1 MKFSPNPARQ
11 FRVLYRDFLSRMI
24 DLEVLSTRGE
34 LQALLGQFAAMLAAL
49 SFVLTLYLVPRYGT
63 SPLPHARLLTLAWLD
78 EEFLIGTTMAIAG
91 MFSVLAWNAMMPDR
105 RDALVLGPLPVGTG
119 TICRAKIAALATSL
133 ALSVTAVNAF
143 TGLAYPAVLSPAGG
157 FLGFLRSLAA
167 YWIVM
172 AAAGAFISA
181 ALLALQGIAAQVL
194 TYRLFQR
201 ASSFLQIA
209 AFFAIL
215 GVYFLKPP
223 LATVAGLTLPAHR
236 HWIEWLPT
244 YWFLG
249 LFQMLNG
256 SMHPVFGPLAMR
268 AIEALASAV
277 GLAAIT
283 YVMAYQR
290 GSRRIVEQPDIAP
303 GDRSRAASGVALWLA
318 ARLLPKSID
327 RAIVLFTARTIARS
341 RQHRLI
347 LAAYAGIA
355 LAIAMA
361 YLKSYL
367 YGAARTWGDAEVSLL
382 APSVVMMVFAVI
394 GARAV
399 FALPISLPANW
410 IFRVTA
416 VHSPQAYFSAARKAL
431 AGTAVIPIWI
441 ACAAIYLTLWRG
453 AQPWQ
458 HLLVLALLGA
468 ILVFTSML
476 RFRKVPFACSYL
488 PGKANLK
495 VRLGMYGILF
505 LFLCDNGVR
514 VEVAALHAPRGFVI
528 LIAILMAAAFW
539 AWWRTHRLSAHPG
552 EKLQFEELPAGDL
565 LALDLEQGPG
575 GEVYIDK
582 LYSEDAPFVAREPIT
597 LATRIEQIAGDLW
610 LGFRA
615 LVKSPGFSAAAIAL
629 IAMGIGG
636 NTAIYSMIHG
646 VLTRPAPGVK
656 ADRLVIF
663 GTTVNGMPEE
673 PEGSYVEYLTYGFDS
688 RTVRP
693 LAASGFGFF
702 TLALKDGSYELRGQ
716 RVTQNYFE
724 TIGVPIVRGRG
735 FTADEAYGRAP
746 LAAILAYHVWQNQ
759 FHGDAAAIGRVVGV
773 NGCPATIVGVA
784 APGFRGL
791 EFAPHFEIGVP
802 LEGYARTCG
811 AAGSL
816 RTAALE
822 LIGRLAPRATLSQAQ
837 AEFAGLGKSLQ
848 QAYPDV
854 QRGRMPELSEYS
866 ATAFSPIQSV
876 RMRLFMRV
884 LGAVGILTLLIVCA
898 NVANLML
905 ARSVSRQREM
915 AVRRA
920 LGAPHARIL
929 RLLFSE
935 GLVLSLTA
943 AAAAWIFAQWATS
956 AIVKLIPPLAS
967 GARIEPDLAPDSAVA
982 IYALALAA
990 LSALAF
996 TAAPAIRAW
1005 RQEVLPWL
1013 KAGERGVVAGR
1024 SPLANLLA
1032 GAQLALC
1039 VVLLTGAGLASR
1051 SLYLIGTADLHF
1063 AKDHLLLVNI
1073 NTSGA
1078 AQGERQNIAL
1088 LERLRQR
1095 LGGLPGVVAASYASA
1110 VPPGNFGGWGGT
1122 VQAQGAAQTLTTA
1135 GLDAGPRYLETLG
1148 VALVAGRSIS
1158 EDDVAGERKVAVINR
1173 HLADTL
1179 WPQEPPLGR
1188 ALILFGR
1195 PVEVVG
1201 VTVNAA
1207 MATMQGA
1214 NLNYAFLPEQPGTA
1228 NPGGRVLYVR
1238 YAADEARVAASVRAA
1253 IRETDSRIPVSGVR
1267 TMEEEIETDNAPQI
1281 LVTSLLGVFSTGSL
1295 IVAAIGLYAVVAF
1308 HTARRTRDFGIRLAL
1323 GASSG
1328 EILKSV
1334 LPDGLMVAAVGSGL
1348 GVALSLAA
1356 GRLFASLLVAVT
1368 PTDLPTYCGVIAL
1381 VTGVSLAAC
1390 AIPARRAA
1398 RVDPVV
1404 ALRQE

>member
-1 MKFSPNPARQ
+1 MIAAPNRARQ

-24 DLEVLSTRGE
+24 DLEVLSARGE

-49 SFVLTLYLVPRYGT
+49 SFVMTIYLVPRYGT

-91 MFSVLAWNAMMPDR
+91 MFSVLAWNAVMPDR
-105 RDALVLGPLPVGTG
+105 RDALVLGPLPVDAW
-119 TICRAKIAALATSL
+119 TICHAKIAALATSL
-133 ALSVTAVNAF
+133 AVSVAAVNAF
-143 TGLAYPAVLSPAGG
+143 TGLAYPVVLSPAGG

-167 YWIVM
+167 YWITM
-172 AAAGAFISA
+172 AAAGAFIAA
-181 ALLALQGIAAQVL
+181 ALLAMQGIAAQVL
-194 TYRLFQR
+194 GYRLFQR

-209 AFFAIL
+209 AFFTIL

-223 LATVAGLTLPAHR
+223 LATVAGLTSPAHR

-249 LFQMLNG
+249 LFQVLNG

-268 AIEALASAV
+268 ALEALVLVS

-283 YVMAYQR
+283 YVLAYQR
-290 GSRRIVEQPDIAP
+290 GLRRIVEQPDIAP
-303 GDRSRAASGVALWLA
+303 GDRSRPASGVARWLA
-318 ARLLPKSID
+318 AMLLPKSID

-347 LAAYAGIA
+347 LAVYAGIA

-367 YGAARTWGDAEVSLL
+367 YGTARAWGEAEVSLL
-382 APSVVMMVFAVI
+382 APSLVMMVFAVI

-399 FALPISLPANW
+399 FALPISLQANW
-410 IFRVTA
+410 IFRITA

-431 AGTAVIPIWI
+431 AGTAVIPVWI
-441 ACAAIYLTLWRG
+441 ACAVVYLTMWRG
-453 AQPWQ
+453 PEAWW
-458 HLLVLALLGA
+458 HLLVLSLVGA
-468 ILVFTSML
+468 ILVFASMR
-476 RFRKVPFACSYL
+476 RFRKIPFACSYL

-495 VRLGMYGILF
+495 VKLGMYGILF

-514 VEVAALHAPRGFVI
+514 IEVAALHGPRGFAV
-528 LIAILMAAAFW
+528 LIAILIAAAYW
-539 AWWRTHRLSAHPG
+539 ARWRTHRLSASPL
-552 EKLQFEELPAGDL
+552 EKLQFEELPVGDL
-565 LALDLEQGPG
+565 LALDLEQGVG
-575 GEVYIDK
+575 GEIYVD
-582 LYSEDAPFVAREPIT
+582 DPAFVPREPVAF
-597 LATRIEQIAGDLW
+597 ATRLEQIARDLW

-615 LVKSPGFSAAAIAL
+615 LAKSPGFSAAAIAL

-636 NTAIYSMIHG
+636 NTAIYSMIHS
-646 VLTRPAPGVK
+646 VLTKPAPGVRG
-656 ADRLVIF
+656 DRLVSF
-663 GTTVNGMPEE
+663 GTTVNGMLEE
-673 PEGSYVEYLTYGFDS
+673 PESSYMEYLTYGFES
-688 RTVRP
+688 QTVRP
-693 LAASGFGFF
+693 LAAAAFGFF

-716 RVTQNYFE
+716 RVTQNYFD

-746 LAAILAYHVWQNQ
+746 LAAILAYHIWQNQ
-759 FHGDAAAIGRVVGV
+759 FHGDPAAIGQVVAV
-773 NGCPATIVGVA
+773 NGCPATIVGVT

-802 LEGYARTCG
+802 LEGYSRVCG

-816 RTAALE
+816 RTTALA
-822 LIGRLAPRATLSQAQ
+822 LIGRLAPRVTLTLAR
-837 AEFAGLGKSLQ
+837 AEFAALGKSLQ

-866 ATAFSPIQSV
+866 ATTFSPLRSAQAK
-876 RMRLFMRV
+876 LFMRA

-905 ARSVSRQREM
+905 ARSVARQREM

-920 LGAPHARIL
+920 LGAPHARIM

-935 GLVLSLTA
+935 GLALSLTA
-943 AAAAWIFAQWATS
+943 AAAAWLFAQWATR
-956 AIVKLIPPLAS
+956 AIVKLVPPLAS
-967 GARIEPDLAPDSAVA
+967 GVRVEPDLSPDSAVA

-996 TAAPAIRAW
+996 TVAPAIRAW
-1005 RQEVLPWL
+1005 RLEVLPWL
-1013 KAGERGVVAGR
+1013 KAGEHGVVAGR
-1024 SPLANLLA
+1024 SPLAALLA
-1032 GAQLALC
+1032 AAQLALC

-1063 AKDHLLLVNI
+1063 KKDHLLLLNI
-1073 NTSGA
+1073 NTAGA
-1078 AQGERQNIAL
+1078 AQGGGQNVAL
-1088 LERLRQR
+1088 LERLRHR
-1095 LGGLPGVVAASYASA
+1095 VEGLPGVAAASYASA
-1110 VPPGNFGGWGGT
+1110 VPPANFGGWAGT
-1122 VQAQGAAQTLTTA
+1122 AQALGSAQIVRVA
-1135 GLDAGPRYLETLG
+1135 GMDAGPRFLETLG
-1148 VALVAGRSIS
+1148 ISLLAGRSIS
-1158 EDDVAGERKVAVINR
+1158 EDDVTAGRNVALINR

-1179 WPQEPPLGR
+1179 WPGESPLGR
-1188 ALILFGR
+1188 TLMLWGE
-1195 PVEVVG
+1195 PSEVVG

-1214 NLNYAFLPEQPGTA
+1214 NPSYVFLPERPGGRV
-1228 NPGGRVLYVR
+1228 GGRVLYVR
-1238 YAADEARVAASVRAA
+1238 YRADEAGVSAAVRAA
-1253 IRETDSRIPVSGVR
+1253 IRETDSRIPVSIVR
-1267 TMEEEIETDNAPQI
+1267 TMDEEIETDNAPQI
-1281 LVTSLLGVFSTGSL
+1281 LVASLLGIFSTGSL
-1295 IVAAIGLYAVVAF
+1295 VVAAIGLYAVVAF

-1328 EILKSV
+1328 EILTNV
-1334 LPDGLMVAAVGSGL
+1334 LRDGLVVAAVGSGL
-1348 GVALSLAA
+1348 GIVLSLVA

-1381 VTGVSLAAC
+1381 ITGVSLAAC
-1390 AIPARRAA
+1390 VIPARRAS